1 MKETQLPGEGGL
13 FHNLIFRGPYSNAL
27 IKVGEQ
33 NSSHLLLLAKA
44 LLFSRG
50 PNRDQGLEVAG
61 EANYNWE
68 MPEKRLRWE
77 YAGNIRSQMV
87 GPG

>member
-1 MKETQLPGEGGL
+1 MRNVWLRKDPTPSRCSARS
-13 FHNLIFRGPYSNAL
+13 F
-27 IKVGEQ
+27 
-33 NSSHLLLLAKA
+33 
-44 LLFSRG
+44 LFSRG
-50 PNRDQGLEVAG
+50 QNLAQGLEVAG
-61 EANYNWE
+61 EANHNWE

>member
-1 MKETQLPGEGGL
+1 MRSVWLRKDPTPSRCSARS
-13 FHNLIFRGPYSNAL
+13 F
-27 IKVGEQ
+27 
-33 NSSHLLLLAKA
+33 

-50 PNRDQGLEVAG
+50 PNRDQDLEVAG

-77 YAGNIRSQMV
+77 YAGNIRSHMV
-87 GPG
+87 GLG

>member
-50 PNRDQGLEVAG
+50 QGVH
-61 EANYNWE
+61 
-68 MPEKRLRWE
+68 
-77 YAGNIRSQMV
+77 
-87 GPG
+87 